1 MDDGV
6 AVDVVDSGIGQCRSA
21 QRFRW
26 PHWPVLGKLTPHDAA
41 LPILLAFSTNTI
53 TKAFLSV
60 YAGGLRFALCVVPS
74 LALVMLATWAAR
86 RLLLPS

>member
-1 MDDGV
+1 MSSIAGL
-6 AVDVVDSGIGQCRSA
+6 ASVDPAAISA
-21 QRFRW
+21 AT
-26 PHWPVLGKLTPHDAA
+26 LAGAGKLTPHDAA

-74 LALVMLATWAAR
+74 LALVMLATWTAWW
-86 RLLLPS
+86 LLLPS